1 MLALLTTIFVS
12 AAVLFVAIAAPADDE
27 PDPWIE
33 KGFVIIRSTTD
44 YNEAV
49 RIAEI
54 GSRSLKVPVDLRGL
68 IHDPDHGLTWPR
80 EQCAKDPLYPYPCYF
95 ARGRFDSG
103 VYLSVER
110 SDAYE
115 TFQPGYFIVIFA
127 TGDPGSPE
135 LTDALELARSR
146 FQDAYLKTDR
156 VYHGCMH

>member
-1 MLALLTTIFVS
+1 MRAFFTAILVP
-12 AAVLFVAIAAPADDE
+12 AAILFASVGAPADDV
-27 PDPWIE
+27 PDPWVE

-44 YNEAV
+44 YDEAV

-54 GSRSLKVPVDLRGL
+54 GSRALEVPVDLRDL
-68 IHDPDHGLTWPR
+68 IHDPEHGLTWPR
-80 EQCAKDPLYPYPCYF
+80 EQCAKDPLYPYPCYV

-115 TFQPGYFIVIFA
+115 TFRPGYFVVIPA

-135 LTDALELARSR
+135 LAEALKLARSS
-146 FQDAYLKTDR
+146 FHDAYLKTER